1 MAGDAAAQRAWGG
14 AHPKAITVHLVDGSG
29 IPGALVGIEAVRAGR
44 IAA

>member
-14 AHPKAITVHLVDGSG
+14 ANPKAMYVHLVDGSR
-29 IPGALVGIEAVRAGR
+29 IPGALVGIETVRAGR